1 MSTRPESLEAYPAL
15 TNVNYDRNV
24 LVSIVR
30 ANHAS
35 SKPAPGFALK
45 KTPKVIRK
53 WPIDWLP
60 CLSCD
65 SVLLVTVFSTYVVY
79 AQYSSESNIFSAVH
93 CMTGSSSK
101 HNIDDFM
108 FLQSFLNYSKSL
120 RLHNVQ

>member
-1 MSTRPESLEAYPAL
+1 MSTRPESLEVYPAL
-15 TNVNYDRNV
+15 TNVNYHRNV

-35 SKPAPGFALK
+35 SKPAPGLALK
-45 KTPKVIRK
+45 KRPKVIQK

-79 AQYSSESNIFSAVH
+79 AQYSSERNIFAVH
-93 CMTGSSSK
+93 CMTGNSSK
-101 HNIDDFM
+101 HNIDDRE
-108 FLQSFLNYSKSL
+108 NAI
-120 RLHNVQ
+120 

>member
-1 MSTRPESLEAYPAL
+1 MKISFHLHVNENYFSYERMGTRPESLKVYPAL

-24 LVSIVR
+24 LVSIVC

-53 WPIDWLP
+53 WPIDFLP
-60 CLSCD
+60 CPSCD

-79 AQYSSESNIFSAVH
+79 ASFDI
-93 CMTGSSSK
+93 MT
-101 HNIDDFM
+101 F
-108 FLQSFLNYSKSL
+108 
-120 RLHNVQ
+120 